1 MIVGKI
7 ANGFAWVVLIACY
20 GCQRPLPSE
29 VPMQTDPLLVASG
42 ADMQR
47 DEEAKLVE
55 QMAQYRQKYIDQLEM
70 LLGFYENQGNQLKS
84 DWVRGELL
92 HLKQGPQ
99 HPYLVVAET
108 AGPNLHASKS
118 ILEADLLYRE
128 GINLMKEGRG
138 GIGKIG
144 MDEKK
149 LYLAKDK
156 FSDLISKYPE
166 SNLIGDA
173 AFQIGQIYHQYLGD
187 YAKALLYYQRVW
199 QWDPQTKMPVRF
211 YTARVYDDHY
221 HNWPQAVKFY
231 EQAISQESSYSDNVV
246 YSQNRI
252 RKINEELSQK

>member
-1 MIVGKI
+1 MRAGKI
-7 ANGFAWVVLIACY
+7 ANGFALVALVVCS
-20 GCQRPLPSE
+20 GCQHRPLPPE
-29 VPMQTDPLLVASG
+29 VPQVDPLLVATG
-42 ADMQR
+42 ADAQR
-47 DEEAKLVE
+47 EEEAKLVE
-55 QMAQYRQKYIDQLEM
+55 QMAQYRQKYIDQLEV
-70 LLGFYENQGNQLKS
+70 LLGFYEGQGNQMKS

-99 HPYLVVAET
+99 HPYLVIAET
-108 AGPNLHASKS
+108 AGPTLRASKS

-144 MDEKK
+144 MDPKK

-156 FSDLISKYPE
+156 FSEIIEKYPE

-173 AFQIGQIYHQYLGD
+173 AFQIGQIYHQFLGD

-211 YTARVYDDHY
+211 YTARVYDDY
-221 HNWPQAVKFY
+221 YRNWPQAVNFY
-231 EQAISQESSYSDNVV
+231 EQAIRLESSYSDNVV

-252 RKINEELSQK
+252 RRINAELSQK